1 MATALLHCPLLHYD
15 ACIPPLI
22 SDVIQFIQEIQMTSF
37 IAAWGT
43 GTGKASSVSIIW
55 VLNLGLEGYDAMDA
69 WILLILDS

>member
-1 MATALLHCPLLHYD
+1 
-15 ACIPPLI
+15 
-22 SDVIQFIQEIQMTSF
+22 MTSF